1 MLIVALQDDVGHY
14 AIWDTNDKKFLG
26 VNLTVHGAIAKIL
39 DNRWNCTYEEA
50 IEKLEQAQPFSE
62 IAAHISVGNFSDEEK
77 TLQEKIHDL
86 EEIIDTKLGGWTKD
100 RKYGLSL
107 TELTTALEKA
117 DKYDE
122 IEKWLKKRLNILE
135 RICHFCIKMIDCM
148 QVTKIK

>member
-14 AIWDTNDKKFLG
+14 VIWDTNDKKFLG

-62 IAAHISVGNFSDEEK
+62 IAARISVGNFSDEEK

-107 TELTTALEKA
+107 IELTTALEKA
-117 DKYDE
+117 DKYDK
-122 IEKWLKKRLNILE
+122 IEKWLKKE
-135 RICHFCIKMIDCM
+135 IKYTRKNMSFLY
-148 QVTKIK
+148 KNN

>member
-1 MLIVALQDDVGHY
+1 MNWTRSEIMLIVALQDDLGHY

-39 DNRWNCTYEEA
+39 DNRRTYTYEDA
-50 IEKLEQAQPFSE
+50 IEKLEHAQPFSE

-77 TLQEKIHDL
+77 TLKEKIHDL

-117 DKYDE
+117 DKYDK
-122 IEKWLKKRLNILE
+122 IKKWLKKE
-135 RICHFCIKMIDCM
+135 IKYTRKNMPFLYKND
-148 QVTKIK
+148 